1 MTLTQRARAAL
12 LPAVM
17 TVSTASIFVR
27 MAAAPPLG
35 AAFWRSAVAG
45 IVLLG
50 AFLFPEYR
58 RQFRAVSWQRLG
70 TIAAATVIIALH
82 QICFITSLS
91 LTSIAAST
99 FLTSTQPVFT
109 AVLGGFLIRE
119 RVSRRGYLAMA
130 GALGGMAL
138 VTFSRPTEQ
147 AMSGNLLAVLA
158 ALLASLYSLAA
169 RRLRQTT
176 PIVPFMITVNISAAV
191 FLLIIAGIWGTNLFH
206 YGSQTWLGLI
216 LLGLVPTLIGHSLLT
231 YSIGHLRAFVV
242 NASILGEPVGAT
254 LLAILVFSEYPT
266 LQTLAGG
273 AVLIACVFII
283 VLEREAVV
291 PAVKP

>member
-1 MTLTQRARAAL
+1 MNLIGRARAAL

-17 TVSTASIFVR
+17 AVSTASIFVR

-45 IVLLG
+45 FALLG
-50 AFLFPEYR
+50 AFLSAKYR
-58 RQFRAVSWQRLG
+58 RQFREVSWRRHG
-70 TIAAATVIIALH
+70 TIAAATIIISLH

-109 AVLGGFLIRE
+109 ALLGGFLIRE
-119 RVSRRGYLAMA
+119 RVSLRGYIAMA

-138 VTFSRPTEQ
+138 ITFARPTDQ
-147 AMSGNLLAVLA
+147 AMSGNLLALLA
-158 ALLASLYSLAA
+158 ALLASLYSMAA

-176 PIVPFMITVNISAAV
+176 PIVPFMITVNISSAIFLVLIAAV
-191 FLLIIAGIWGTNLFH
+191 MGTNLFH
-206 YGSQTWLGLI
+206 YEPRTWLGLM

-254 LLAILVFSEYPT
+254 LLAILFFNEYPT

-273 AVLIACVFII
+273 GVLLACILII
-283 VLEREAVV
+283 VLEREA
-291 PAVKP
+291 PAPAMET